1 MALCVS
7 ITLGYVL
14 ILAPARENIETA
26 VLKWDI
32 IWFQWRKF
40 FCSSFLF
47 CLYFF
52 NFLIFT
58 PLLSLFSFFF
68 FRFFQFTSE
77 KSLKKLVFKNF
88 VRTFLVICTALVAI
102 LAPYFGEMLG
112 AVGGLT
118 DALQSFVLPP
128 LICLSMQYQDSMEI
142 NMYRKL
148 FYFFVIF
155 WGLGTILYTLTRLL
169 NKI

>member
-1 MALCVS
+1 MKKIILYFVS
-7 ITLGYVL
+7 
-14 ILAPARENIETA
+14 
-26 VLKWDI
+26 
-32 IWFQWRKF
+32 
-40 FCSSFLF
+40 F
-47 CLYFF
+47 CLSFF
-52 NFLIFT
+52 NFYSSIV
-58 PLLSLFSFFF
+58 PVFFF
-68 FRFFQFTSE
+68 FFLRFFQFTSE

-142 NMYRKL
+142 KMYRKL

-155 WGLGTILYTLTRLL
+155 WGLGTILYTLTRLF

>member
-1 MALCVS
+1 M
-7 ITLGYVL
+7 
-14 ILAPARENIETA
+14 
-26 VLKWDI
+26 
-32 IWFQWRKF
+32 
-40 FCSSFLF
+40 
-47 CLYFF
+47 
-52 NFLIFT
+52 
-58 PLLSLFSFFF
+58 
-68 FRFFQFTSE
+68 
-77 KSLKKLVFKNF
+77 
-88 VRTFLVICTALVAI
+88 ICTALVAI